1 MYKHETN
8 LSGTRLGRLLI
19 LSRYDPDPHDKDR
32 VVRWNCLC
40 DCGNTTIKTVYQLL
54 AGRTTSCGCY
64 VKERTVEAKT
74 THGLND
80 TKMYNILQN
89 MKSRCYNKNNQ
100 HYELYGGRG
109 IKICDRWLQSKGEGL
124 LNFVEDMGE
133 CPGGMSL
140 DRIDV
145 NGDYTP
151 ENCRWAIQSIQCFN
165 QNQRKDNTSG
175 RVGVY
180 WVERLGK
187 YQVNIAKDSKSI
199 YIGVFTTFEQAVK
212 AREDAELTYY
222 GFTKGK

>member
-1 MYKHETN
+1 M
-8 LSGTRLGRLLI
+8 
-19 LSRYDPDPHDKDR
+19 
-32 VVRWNCLC
+32 
-40 DCGNTTIKTVYQLL
+40 
-54 AGRTTSCGCY
+54 
-64 VKERTVEAKT
+64 KERTVEAKT

-133 CPGGMSL
+133 CPDDMSL

-151 ENCRWAIQSIQCFN
+151 ENCRWATQSIQCFN

-175 RVGVY
+175 RVGVS
-180 WVERLGK
+180 WLERLGK
-187 YQVNIAKDSKSI
+187 YQVNITKDSKSI

-222 GFTKGK
+222 GFTKGNK